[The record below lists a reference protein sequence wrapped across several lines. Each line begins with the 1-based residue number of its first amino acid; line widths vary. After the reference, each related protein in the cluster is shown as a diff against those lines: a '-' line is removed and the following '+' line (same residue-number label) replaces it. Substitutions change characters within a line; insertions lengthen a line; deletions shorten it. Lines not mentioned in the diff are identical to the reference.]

1 VFQTSHPVAGKEFH
15 DRTAELSRLEQF
27 VADLRVGSAR
37 WLAIIGPRKVGKTSL
52 LLELSR
58 RATDIE
64 FVLADTQEHPDAT
77 EVFRIAALRA
87 LDQVLGAELGG
98 SLEILV
104 ASGGNVD
111 EALDRSA
118 TFGKFPPALKTA
130 VRAVSRGKLDDEL
143 VRLCLDLPEKLAQ
156 ALDRRIVIAI
166 DEFQELAA
174 VRGADPL
181 PLVRSIW
188 QRHRHVS
195 YVVSGSGRSLLEE
208 MATSKH
214 SPFFQHFQLM
224 HVGAFA
230 RADAIDLLVRESPAG
245 RAIPRALAEKV
256 VDTFGGHPFYLQL
269 FGEELTTREPP
280 YDEHAMKSAVQA
292 VLFSRSGRLA
302 LYLQLAFD
310 HAVGKSTYLAAVLDA
325 LSEGPQRQ
333 TDVATRIGA
342 STADTARYLERLG
355 DVVRRRDDGLYE
367 LDDPVFA
374 LWLRWRRPGGSVV
387 PMTII
392 GDAAEREVAATLARL
407 GMDLVYQSRGS
418 RGAFD
423 LLATRG
429 ARQLAIQ
436 VKRSPLPLVFSKTE
450 WKRMQADAKRFGW
463 RWTIASVSTDGVI
476 TFLDPARASSGKTI
490 RLAEKA
496 AIDNIVEWIDRE

>member
-1 VFQTSHPVAGKEFH
+1 
-15 DRTAELSRLEQF
+15 
-27 VADLRVGSAR
+27 
-37 WLAIIGPRKVGKTSL
+37 
-52 LLELSR
+52 
-58 RATDIE
+58 
-64 FVLADTQEHPDAT
+64 
-77 EVFRIAALRA
+77 
-87 LDQVLGAELGG
+87 
-98 SLEILV
+98 
-104 ASGGNVD
+104 
-111 EALDRSA
+111 
-118 TFGKFPPALKTA
+118 
-130 VRAVSRGKLDDEL
+130 
-143 VRLCLDLPEKLAQ
+143 
-156 ALDRRIVIAI
+156 
-166 DEFQELAA
+166 
-174 VRGADPL
+174 
-181 PLVRSIW
+181 
-188 QRHRHVS
+188 
-195 YVVSGSGRSLLEE
+195 
-208 MATSKH
+208 
-214 SPFFQHFQLM
+214 
-224 HVGAFA
+224 
-230 RADAIDLLVRESPAG
+230 
-245 RAIPRALAEKV
+245 
-256 VDTFGGHPFYLQL
+256 
-269 FGEELTTREPP
+269 
-280 YDEHAMKSAVQA
+280 

-463 RWTIASVSTDGVI
+463 RWTIASVTPDGAI